1 MNKQELIKAVAAK
14 GGLRVVDAAKAVNA
28 VEEIMETCMGQGER
42 ITWPGVGSFSTR
54 ERKARRGRNPIT
66 GAAITIPA
74 RKVVKFTPGKA
85 LREAAGKR

>member
-1 MNKQELIKAVAAK
+1 MAAK